1 MSPRIRVAAVA
12 LIFTACAADPPP
24 DEPSFDNHA
33 PIARLVVP
41 QLVVRGDAVT
51 VDAAASSD
59 VDVDADLDAL
69 RFTFRFGDGTPAAET
84 DADSFDHVFAG
95 VGSFVVGVDVEDD
108 FGGAASVDV
117 DVVVVDGVVEG
128 CSCALPCL
136 GAGLC
141 ALGDCVVA
149 GASDGDA
156 FVETTPCD

>member
-1 MSPRIRVAAVA
+1 MSPRILVAAVA
-12 LIFTACAADPPP
+12 LSLAACEDPPP

-41 QLVVRGDAVT
+41 QLVVRGDVVA

-59 VDVDADLDAL
+59 VDVDAGLDAL
-69 RFTFRFGDGTPAAET
+69 HFTFRFGDGTPAAESDD
-84 DADSFDHVFAG
+84 DAFDHVFAG

-141 ALGDCVVA
+141 ALTDCVVA
-149 GASDGDA
+149 DASDGDA
-156 FVETTPCD
+156 FVETTPCN